1 MSNVTFSKS
10 TSKSASKIN
19 QQTQERSSA
28 RWDTFLNL
36 KFIEVPNSHFNVNG
50 WKNVVRRFNE
60 MIGRN
65 YVYKQLRNHWDSMK
79 KDWILFKKLL
89 YKETGVGWNPMKN
102 SLNASNEWWETKL
115 KSNFSR
121 TNFIQENGD
130 YNKFRNKNLSLIW
143 FRYNR
148 LFSDIAATRE
158 KTREPSQRSRNEIGS
173 GEDMLDDNG
182 ESNKVEEHVE
192 ISDSDDNDYVEI
204 DEYNTNSEIMFPS
217 LASVKRKFSGENS
230 KWKKKFMENKSS
242 TTSTPSTE
250 ITIGT
255 AIEMLN
261 NNYAC
266 NLLSKKDM
274 REVFVNQPSH
284 DLVSLGYSLTMI
296 SSRKINNFIVIE
308 VSFLFIYLFCLQ
320 LD

>member
-10 TSKSASKIN
+10 TSKSAGKAN
-19 QQTQERSSA
+19 QQTQGRSSA
-28 RWDTFLNL
+28 KWDTFLNL
-36 KFIEVPNSHFNVNG
+36 KFIEVCEEEIVRGNRPSSHFNVNG

-79 KDWILFKKLL
+79 KDWILFKKLM

-102 SLNASNEWWETKL
+102 SLDASDEWWETKL
-115 KSNFSR
+115 R
-121 TNFIQENGD
+121 ENGD
-130 YNKFRNKNLSLIW
+130 YNKFRNKDLSLIW

-148 LFSDIAATRE
+148 LFS
-158 KTREPSQRSRNEIGS
+158 NIGS

-192 ISDSDDNDYVEI
+192 IGDSDDNDYVEI

-217 LASVKRKFSGENS
+217 LALVKRKFSGENN

-284 DLVSLGYSLTMI
+284 E
-296 SSRKINNFIVIE
+296 SRFSWIQFNYDQFKKNR
-308 VSFLFIYLFCLQ
+308 
-320 LD
+320 